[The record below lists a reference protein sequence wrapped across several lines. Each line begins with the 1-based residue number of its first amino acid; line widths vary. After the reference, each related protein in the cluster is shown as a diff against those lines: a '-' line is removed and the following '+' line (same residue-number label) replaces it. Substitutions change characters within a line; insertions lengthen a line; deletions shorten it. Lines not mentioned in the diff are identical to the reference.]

1 MREADLAIDSA
12 DGPHAQVVES
22 IVDALKERGFHRMTE
37 RVAVKL
43 DNRSYDIHVG
53 AGLLAQTGTLVAPFA
68 RGIVPVIT
76 DKHVADLHLQTVLG
90 SLKAANLDARPIV
103 LAPGEGTKSF
113 AGLELLSNTLL
124 EMGIERGG
132 LIVALGGGVIGDLT
146 GFAAGILKRGID
158 FAQIP
163 TTLLAQVDSSV
174 GGKTAI
180 NTRQGKNLVG
190 LFHQPRVVIAD
201 TDALS
206 TLPGPRD
213 AAQAMPRS
221 PNTARWAMRTSSHG
235 LRAMALKVLEGD
247 QASRIHAVAHS
258 CQMKADIVARD
269 EREAGDRALLNLGHT
284 FGHALEA
291 ATGFS
296 DRLLHG
302 EGVAVGM
309 ALAFRLSV
317 RLGLCPAHDA
327 SRLEAHLRQV
337 GLPSSIAEIAGP
349 RPAPDLLLEHM
360 AHDKKASGG
369 KLTFILARGLG
380 KAFTTKDVPPD
391 AVRDILAA

>member
-1 MREADLAIDSA
+1 
-12 DGPHAQVVES
+12 
-22 IVDALKERGFHRMTE
+22 MTE
-37 RVAVKL
+37 TVPVKL

-53 AGLLAQTGTLVAPFA
+53 AGLLSRAGALIAPFA
-68 RGIVPVIT
+68 RGIVPVVT
-76 DKHVADLHLQTVLG
+76 DRNVARLHAAEVLA
-90 SLKAANLDARPIV
+90 SLKAANLDTREIV
-103 LAPGEGTKSF
+103 LDPGEATKSF
-113 AGLELLSNTLL
+113 AGLERLSNTLL

-146 GFAAGILKRGID
+146 GFAAGVLKRGID

-180 NTRQGKNLVG
+180 NTPQGKNLVG
-190 LFHQPRVVIAD
+190 LFYQPRVVIAD
-201 TDALS
+201 TAVLS
-206 TLPGPRD
+206 TLPPRE
-213 AAQAMPRS
+213 
-221 PNTARWAMRTSSHG
+221 
-235 LRAMALKVLEGD
+235 LRAGYAEVAKYGALGDVDFFAWLEKNGPKVLEGD
-247 QASRIHAVAHS
+247 AASRVHAVAHS
-258 CQMKADIVARD
+258 CRMKAAIVARD

-291 ATGFS
+291 ATGYS

-327 SRLEAHLRQV
+327 TRLEAHLRQV
-337 GLPSSIAEIAGP
+337 GLPASIAEIPGE
-349 RPAPDLLLEHM
+349 RPVPALLMEHM

-369 KLTFILARGLG
+369 KLTFILVRGLG
-380 KAFTTKDVPPD
+380 KAFTTNDVPPD